1 MIDESLPLVMSPK
14 EEENLLSNKIIER
27 KGVLSDEQAE
37 EVKALLTPDKELPPL
52 PSDDFSQ
59 IEKSSSSTL
68 TSSIVDSAINKLDSL
83 VYSGVN
89 EESVSKDI
97 AASNSTSN
105 QSMCDTNTQEE
116 PKTVYERPVQHEET
130 YFDKDANVHYYSD
143 GHYWFEIPGL
153 DSTENANL
161 SPSER
166 LPPGCYKKPGKLRF
180 STSPMKQYSTYAIE
194 DYDRRNDDVDPVAA
208 SAEYELEKRV
218 EKMDTFPVE
227 LNKGT
232 DGLGLSIIG
241 MGVGAD
247 TGLEKLG
254 IFIKTITPGGAAEK
268 DGRIHVN
275 DQIIEVDGNSLVGVT
290 QAYAA
295 SVLRNTSGQV
305 NFIVGRDKD
314 PENSEVAMLIRQSLQ
329 ADKQRAA
336 RQREYLSQLEEV
348 VEYESSEP
356 TSLATTST
364 MEGEHTLSPGAGEE
378 VGEVEDVSV
387 TETDLSP
394 DNAPT
399 PTPNIA
405 QSSQDQEAGVAE
417 GDDEDVQLLRLQLR
431 EAQYRNLLVQQEVAE
446 LRNRV
451 GELPASER
459 AALMSRVDSA
469 ERAAMA
475 ERLETSYRQIR
486 DYQETLHQSQ
496 EQTEGAQA
504 ILDSSQ
510 DKYFSLC
517 KKYDQAKRLIAD
529 LRQAETVLTEQLL
542 TREEQYALHLVR
554 LRERVVEL
562 EEELIGTQRSA
573 GLPVRLPY
581 DPELGRKLLSPPELL
596 KRQPFLPVVKMSGE
610 LSDHEEEEAEEVSS
624 SLDRAVPRTALLDC
638 QGAKHR
644 AELVH
649 RSQGLA
655 TRHRPSGE
663 GLRAGVLRRD
673 ESSSSI
679 TSQASSNIP
688 PKNSL
693 GLTVNI
699 NRVTVS
705 PARET
710 EWKISNGSSQLAT
723 TQGNSPQSKPTTVEP
738 QSNSPSQTNSQP
750 STRPHPPTPHP
761 KPPQAGK
768 APMSFLAE
776 IQAAQK
782 RRGLEES
789 PEPSPPQPKQSPQ
802 RPQTAN
808 QGTSHNGGGAGSL
821 QEP

>member
-105 QSMCDTNTQEE
+105 QSKCDTNTQEE

-254 IFIKTITPGGAAEK
+254 IFIKTITPGGAAER
-268 DGRIHVN
+268 DGRIKVN
-275 DQIIEVDGNSLVGVT
+275 DQIIEVDGASLVGVT

-295 SVLRNTSGQV
+295 SVLRNTSGLV
-305 NFIVGRDKD
+305 NFIMDREKD
-314 PENSEVAMLIRQSLQ
+314 PENSEVAQLIRQSLQ
-329 ADKQRAA
+329 ADHERAE
-336 RQREYLSQLEEV
+336 RQREYLAGLVEDA
-348 VEYESSEP
+348 EYETSEA

-364 MEGEHTLSPGAGEE
+364 MEGEHTLSPGAG
-378 VGEVEDVSV
+378 G
-387 TETDLSP
+387 
-394 DNAPT
+394 
-399 PTPNIA
+399 
-405 QSSQDQEAGVAE
+405 EAGEAMGE
-417 GDDEDVQLLRLQLR
+417 EPLDGESED
-431 EAQYRNLLVQQEVAE
+431 
-446 LRNRV
+446 
-451 GELPASER
+451 
-459 AALMSRVDSA
+459 
-469 ERAAMA
+469 
-475 ERLETSYRQIR
+475 
-486 DYQETLHQSQ
+486 
-496 EQTEGAQA
+496 
-504 ILDSSQ
+504 
-510 DKYFSLC
+510 
-517 KKYDQAKRLIAD
+517 
-529 LRQAETVLTEQLL
+529 
-542 TREEQYALHLVR
+542 
-554 LRERVVEL
+554 
-562 EEELIGTQRSA
+562 
-573 GLPVRLPY
+573 
-581 DPELGRKLLSPPELL
+581 
-596 KRQPFLPVVKMSGE
+596 
-610 LSDHEEEEAEEVSS
+610 
-624 SLDRAVPRTALLDC
+624 
-638 QGAKHR
+638 
-644 AELVH
+644 
-649 RSQGLA
+649 
-655 TRHRPSGE
+655 
-663 GLRAGVLRRD
+663 
-673 ESSSSI
+673 
-679 TSQASSNIP
+679 
-688 PKNSL
+688 
-693 GLTVNI
+693 
-699 NRVTVS
+699 
-705 PARET
+705 
-710 EWKISNGSSQLAT
+710 
-723 TQGNSPQSKPTTVEP
+723 
-738 QSNSPSQTNSQP
+738 
-750 STRPHPPTPHP
+750 
-761 KPPQAGK
+761 
-768 APMSFLAE
+768 
-776 IQAAQK
+776 
-782 RRGLEES
+782 
-789 PEPSPPQPKQSPQ
+789 
-802 RPQTAN
+802 
-808 QGTSHNGGGAGSL
+808 
-821 QEP
+821 